1 MDNFWPE
8 VAEYISQIE
17 SLSEDKA
24 FPGRELAALVA
35 SKVFFHLEQY
45 DEAVRLALAA
55 GEQFNLLD
63 QSDYTDTII
72 TKVVD
77 EYILRKDSGSINE
90 RLRDFIERMFSRCL
104 SAGGDLKSG
113 LGISI
118 EARRMDWTRKFIQA
132 SKGTKLIDLLK
143 YCQEHVRSFVAEKS
157 VRTEVLQ
164 IMVDGYH
171 DADGKDKD
179 WMGVTE
185 CLYFLGRSADVSGLF
200 DELLGRSDEDDWGYL
215 MAAQLAF
222 DLADHDDQKF
232 CAEVASALK
241 TTDETKVSKI
251 KSILSYEVQVNL
263 GLEFLFRNNKTD
275 LLLLETLRSTIDQR
289 SSVLHNGVV
298 VTHSLMQAGTTNDA
312 FLRKNLDWLARSS
325 HWAKFTATA
334 SLGVIHKGHLKDS
347 RNLLSTYL
355 PPQTGGG
362 QSAGR
367 SPYSEGGA
375 FYALGL
381 IHANHYDEDT
391 ELYLRNCLTSSQG
404 NEVLQVGAS
413 LGLGLTCM
421 GTKSMHV
428 YEALRS
434 VLFLDSA
441 VAGEG
446 AGYGIGLVMAGSG
459 NEQVLSDLLAYA
471 HETHH
476 EKIVRACCVAIA
488 LVLFEQEQAAD
499 QIINQMINDNDAII
513 RYGGMFAIGMA
524 YCGTSQN
531 SAVKQLLHHSV
542 SDVNDDVRRAAVI
555 SLGLVLSN
563 EPTQLPKVLK
573 LLSQSYNPHV
583 RYAVCLAMGIGCPA
597 MAATVPGAVEL
608 IEPLLTDVSEFVRQ
622 GALIGMALVCQETSG
637 KQVDGKAQKF
647 RQTITKMIGEK
658 HQDIMCRF
666 GAVLA
671 HGLVDMG
678 GRNCAVSLFTKRGS
692 LRMGAAVGFCLFAQM
707 WYWYPLMLMVSLASH
722 PTALI
727 GLNGDLKMPKQFAVK
742 SKAKPSMFAYP
753 PEHKVEQKADK
764 SRLTSAVLSA
774 AKGRKKTKEEE
785 EAEAKDIE
793 MKEVQAA
800 KEKEAQEPNE
810 EILYNPC
817 RVVPAQENVVQF
829 FRVGDAYAKK
839 DGAEGETVQTR
850 YTPVVTGRTSGF
862 VLLMDSR
869 KGEEDELL
877 EASTGGDTNMKTEAE
892 VAAQTAQAAQ
902 PATSAPVAEEEAPPP
917 EAFEW
922 EG

>member
-1 MDNFWPE
+1 M
-8 VAEYISQIE
+8 
-17 SLSEDKA
+17 
-24 FPGRELAALVA
+24 A

-45 DEAVRLALAA
+45 DDAIRLALLA

-63 QSDYTDTII
+63 HSDYTDTII

-77 EYILRKDSGSINE
+77 QYIARKDAGSVDQ
-90 RLRDFIERMFSRCL
+90 RLSDFIERMFHRCL
-104 SAGGDLKSG
+104 ASGGDVRCG

-118 EARRMDWTRKFIQA
+118 ETRRMDWTRRFVQA
-132 SKGTKLIDLLK
+132 SKGANLVDLLK
-143 YCQEHVRSFVAEKS
+143 YCQEHVKSFVSEKPMRS
-157 VRTEVLQ
+157 EVLQ

-171 DADGKDKD
+171 DAQGQDKD
-179 WMGVTE
+179 WMGVAE
-185 CLYFLGRSADVSGLF
+185 CLYFLGKSVEVAALI
-200 DELLGRSDEDDWGYL
+200 DELLSRSDDWGYL

-222 DLADHDDQKF
+222 DISDHDDQKF
-232 CAEVASALK
+232 CFEVSSSIK
-241 TTDETKVSKI
+241 TSDDRVLRI
-251 KSILSYEVQVNL
+251 KSILSGEVQISL
-263 GLEFLFRNNKTD
+263 GLEFLLRNNKTD
-275 LLLLETLRSTIDQR
+275 LLLLEHLRSSIDQR

-298 VTHSLMQAGTTNDA
+298 VAHSLMQAGTTNDA
-312 FLRKNLDWLARSS
+312 FLRKNLEWLARSS

-334 SLGVIHKGHLKDS
+334 SLGVVHKGHLKDS

-355 PPQTGGG
+355 PAAASG

-381 IHANHYDEDT
+381 IHANHFNEDI

-421 GTKSMHV
+421 GTKSAHV

-459 NEQVLSDLLAYA
+459 NEQALADLFAYA

-476 EKIVRACCVAIA
+476 EKIVRACSIAIA
-488 LVLFEQEQAAD
+488 LILFEQEQAAD
-499 QIINQMINDNDAII
+499 LTINQMVNDSDAII

-531 SAVKQLLHHSV
+531 LAVKQLLHHSV

-563 EPTQLPKVLK
+563 EPSQLPKVLK

-583 RYAVCLAMGIGCPA
+583 RYAVCLAIGIGCPA
-597 MAATVPGAVEL
+597 MATTVPGAVEL
-608 IEPLLTDVSEFVRQ
+608 IEPLLSDVSEFVRQ
-622 GALIGMALVCQETSG
+622 GALIGMGLLCQETSG
-637 KQVDGKAQKF
+637 SKAQKF
-647 RQTITKMIGEK
+647 RTRITKMIGDK
-658 HQDIMCRF
+658 HEDIMCRF
-666 GAVLA
+666 GALIA
-671 HGLVDMG
+671 HGLIDMG

-707 WYWYPLMLMVSLASH
+707 WYWYPLMLMVSLAGH

-727 GLNGDLKMPKQFAVK
+727 GLNSDLKMPKQFAVN
-742 SKAKPSMFAYP
+742 SKAKPSQFGYP

-764 SRLTSAVLSA
+764 LKLTSAVLSA
-774 AKGRKKTKEEE
+774 AKGRKKTREEE

-793 MKEVQAA
+793 MKEAQAV
-800 KEKEAQEPNE
+800 KEKEALEPNDE
-810 EILYNPC
+810 FLYNPC
-817 RVVPAQENVVQF
+817 RVVPAQEHVIQF
-829 FRVGDAYAKK
+829 LKSGEAFPKK
-839 DGAEGETVQTR
+839 EGTEGEMVPTR
-850 YTPVVTGRTSGF
+850 YTPIVPNRTSGF
-862 VLLMDSR
+862 VVLVDNNQ
-869 KGEEDELL
+869 GEPEDLL
-877 EASTGGDTNMKTEAE
+877 ESSGAPDASMKPEAE
-892 VAAQTAQAAQ
+892 TAAQAPTQAA
-902 PATSAPVAEEEAPPP
+902 TSEEEAPPP